1 MDKLQ
6 AFVSHMREYGTAS
19 VLALTES
26 WLKKYNDDGMLHID
40 GFAPPLH
47 LDRDSE
53 CTGKQH
59 GSGVCLYVNS
69 SWCSMVIVREK
80 LCTTDTE
87 LLAVSLRPF
96 YLPRE
101 FPQFFVI
108 LVYIRPRANAAKATE
123 YITSTLNK
131 LEQLAPDSPKFI
143 LGDFNHCSPDKSL
156 KGFQQYITCTT
167 RLGKT
172 LDKCYGSVPDAYR
185 ALPLP
190 PLGSADHHT
199 ILLAPAYTPVV
210 RRAKKVIKTIKQWTV
225 ESIHTLQGC
234 FEATDWDSLLS
245 PSDNIN
251 EQVDTVTSYISFCV
265 DNIIPSKTVTIY
277 PNNKPWITKEL
288 KEILNKKKRVFF
300 TGSVLEKKEVNR
312 EVKRAIKTAKLE
324 YKRFIIMS
332 PNLFFNTGTVQCL
345 IG

>member
-1 MDKLQ
+1 MNSADQHNSTRSKTKVTRRGRKKGDFRARLKRETCKQRTLSSIILANVRSLRNKMVELQ
-6 AFVSHMREYGTAS
+6 ACVSHMHEYRTAS

-26 WLKKYNDDGMLHID
+26 WLNKNDGDGMLHID
-40 GFAPPLH
+40 GFAPPLR

-53 CTGKQH
+53 HTRKQH
-59 GSGVCLYVNS
+59 SGGVCLYVNS
-69 SWCSMVIVREK
+69 SWCPTVIVREK
-80 LCTTDTE
+80 LCTTDIE
-87 LLAVSLRPF
+87 LLAVSLHPF

-101 FPQFFVI
+101 FPQLFVI

-123 YITSTLNK
+123 RITSTLNK

-172 LDKCYGSVPDAYR
+172 LDKCYGSIPDAYR
-185 ALPLP
+185 ALPFP
-190 PLGSADHHT
+190 PLSSADHHT

-210 RRAKKVIKTIKQWTV
+210 RRAKKVIKTIKQWMV

-245 PSDNIN
+245 PSG
-251 EQVDTVTSYISFCV
+251 VAYMCV
-265 DNIIPSKTVTIY
+265 
-277 PNNKPWITKEL
+277 EL
-288 KEILNKKKRVFF
+288 F
-300 TGSVLEKKEVNR
+300 
-312 EVKRAIKTAKLE
+312 
-324 YKRFIIMS
+324 
-332 PNLFFNTGTVQCL
+332 
-345 IG
+345 